1 VTREFVL
8 KFLGD
13 TTGLNRALD
22 ESAGR
27 MDRWGGRMTAVA
39 GASVAAGG
47 ALEALA
53 RSQADNSRS
62 VERLTELTGLQSDA
76 VRTLAA
82 DLASVDSPLEEVL
95 AVMEHGTKVGAEG
108 ADGLRQYA
116 EFWDLVGD
124 ATGEE
129 ATTLAE
135 LSSTLQSVGIDVNN
149 LAEAQDALGF
159 AQANTT
165 DGALGFLELLEKRA
179 PAIRE
184 MGLDINDTA
193 AILAAMERELG
204 ITGRTARTEFEQAI
218 NSSEGSMETMLE
230 TLGLSQEQ
238 FETYRGQVEG
248 SADVLDRLAE
258 ANTGNFTPLERLQA
272 KVGELTFTFGD
283 QIQAA
288 ANLAPLLLALGPAMK
303 AGQVASGL
311 LSGGLKAALLPLIAP
326 PAGLILLGLAAVVAA
341 GVLVWKNWDTIKEKA
356 GQLWGFVKDV
366 FGKITDWFGNIFAK
380 AMESN
385 VLKIVGLFTPAGP
398 FIILWHFK
406 DDIMSILGSV
416 GDFIG
421 GVFDTIIGAA
431 GRVVGAIQAII
442 DTFQNLPSA
451 GDVASHVPGSGS
463 GAANILGTVGQG
475 ILDANLG
482 ARAVNWFGDRFDS
495 GGVVPGPRGRARL
508 VMAHGGETILPTH
521 RTGGGMA
528 GEIHL
533 HFNAPLGATSAEMQR
548 IVRRALTDA
557 GIRGIGV

>member
-1 VTREFVL
+1 MTREFVL

-22 ESAGR
+22 ESSGR

-39 GASVAAGG
+39 GASIAAGG
-47 ALEALA
+47 AIEALA

-95 AVMEHGTKVGAEG
+95 AVMEQGTKVGAEG
-108 ADGLRQYA
+108 AEGLRQYA

-272 KVGELTFTFGD
+272 KVGELTFAFGD
-283 QIQAA
+283 QIQTL
-288 ANLAPLLLALGPAMK
+288 ANLAPALLALGPAMK
-303 AGQVASGL
+303 AGQVASSL
-311 LSGGLKAALLPLIAP
+311 LGGGLKAALLPLIAP

-366 FGKITDWFGNIFAK
+366 FGKLADWFGSVFAK
-380 AMESN
+380 VMES
-385 VLKIVGLFTPAGP
+385 KILMVAALFTPAGP
-398 FIILWHFK
+398 FLVIYKFRDEIKAVF
-406 DDIMSILGSV
+406 GAV

-421 GVFDTIIGAA
+421 GVFSGIVGF
-431 GRVVGAIQAII
+431 VQGAIDKIGDFI
-442 DTFQNLPSA
+442 EMIGKIPSA
-451 GDVASHVPGSGS
+451 GEVAGAVGSAIPGSGS
-463 GAANILGTVGQG
+463 GVADALGG
-475 ILDANLG
+475 
-482 ARAVNWFGDRFDS
+482 AVNWFGDRFDS

-521 RTGGGMA
+521 RTGGGM
-528 GEIHL
+528 GGVTVIVNNNGPT
-533 HFNAPLGATSAEMQR
+533 FGTSAEFER
-548 IVRRALTDA
+548 AVRRAMTNN
-557 GIRGIGV
+557 GIRGIA